1 MAVHQVP
8 TCAST
13 LNRQAAHPS
22 MMSGITLVL
31 YATDVEGQLAHVPTI
46 PVHRAVG
53 QWLGA
58 PVDPV
63 AGYVGIL
70 QLPMSKE

>member
-1 MAVHQVP
+1 
-8 TCAST
+8 
-13 LNRQAAHPS
+13 

-31 YATDVEGQLAHVPTI
+31 DATDVEGQLAHVPTI